1 MIKIK
6 DITKIYRMGEIEVQ
20 ALRGAS
26 LTILDG
32 ELVAIMGP
40 SGSGKSTLMNILGC
54 LDVPTS
60 GSYELDGIE
69 VSSLSDDELAE
80 VRNRKIGF
88 VFQSFN
94 LLPRRTA
101 LEQVE
106 LPLMYQ
112 GGNNRREKAKEALA
126 LVGLGERMHHK
137 PTELSGGQ
145 QQRVAIARAL
155 VTNPSMILAD
165 EPTGNL
171 DTKSSEEIMNVFLRL
186 NSEMGITVA
195 FVTHEPDIASHTRRI
210 IHIRDGEIYSDEV
223 LLEAQRAP
231 AALATERGTG
241 RVGEWGSGRVGEG
254 LTSPPLTPSPTLPL
268 PATGGEL

>member
-1 MIKIK
+1 MIKISGL
-6 DITKIYRMGEIEVQ
+6 TKTYRMGEIEVH
-20 ALRGAS
+20 ALRGVDLEIA
-26 LTILDG
+26 DG

-60 GSYELDGIE
+60 GSYELDGTE
-69 VSSLSDDELAE
+69 VSQMSEDDLAD
-80 VRNRKIGF
+80 VRNKKIGF

-112 GGNNRREKAKEALA
+112 GGNHRIERAREALA
-126 LVGLGERMHHK
+126 MVGLEDRLGHK
-137 PTELSGGQ
+137 PTEMSGGQ

-155 VTNPSMILAD
+155 VANPSMILAD

-171 DTKSSEEIMNVFLRL
+171 DTKSSEEIMQIFLRL
-186 NSEMGITVA
+186 NQERGITVV
-195 FVTHEPDIASHTRRI
+195 FVTHEPDIATYTRRV
-210 IHIRDGEIYSDEV
+210 IHIRDGEISSDERRGDPETRTAGEAVFSASPCPRV
-223 LLEAQRAP
+223 LASIAGGAQ
-231 AALATERGTG
+231 
-241 RVGEWGSGRVGEG
+241 
-254 LTSPPLTPSPTLPL
+254 
-268 PATGGEL
+268 